1 MTQLSARASAV
12 DNSLSQIR
20 GQQAAQGLG
29 LRNDMAAAES
39 RMKSYMGGANSDL
52 QSGRITSA
60 QKNMDRAESEIEILE
75 KFLGK

>member
-12 DNSLSQIR
+12 DSSLSQIR
-20 GQQAAQGLG
+20 SQQAAQGLG

-52 QSGRITSA
+52 QSGRIASA
-60 QKNMDRAESEIEILE
+60 QKNMDRAESQIEILE